1 MNFPILSSLILL
13 PIIGSLFLLF
23 SKDKNSNT
31 GKYVALFTSFVNFL
45 ISIYLWYQFDPTTS
59 DFQFVED
66 REWLK
71 GFINYKVGIDG
82 ISILFIVLTSLITP
96 LCIISVNNTI
106 KDRLRDFLIAILVME
121 SLMIGV
127 FCSLDL
133 VIFYL
138 FFEAGLIPM
147 FLIIGIWGGT
157 RRVYSAFKF
166 FLYTLLGSV
175 LMLIAIISIYWI
187 SGTTDITQL
196 YELGIDTKYQNLL
209 WLAFFSSFAVKTPM
223 WPVHT
228 WLPDAHV
235 EAPTAGSVLLAA
247 ILLKMAGYGFI
258 RFSLGLFPVASDLFT
273 PLVYALSLIAI
284 VYTSLVALMQEDMKK
299 LIAYSSV
306 AHMGF
311 VTLGIFTIT
320 QQGIEGSIVQMI
332 SHGLVSAALFLCVGV
347 VYDRMHSRLIAT
359 YGGLV
364 SVMPKYSILFM
375 LFTLAALGLPG
386 TSGFIGEFL
395 ILMGAFKD
403 NFLVAVIAS
412 LGVIFG
418 AAYML
423 WLYRRVV
430 FGEVKNKELL
440 KMPDLDKSEKFIF
453 IFLILLGVTTFC
465 TYFIVK
471 NKCLFI
477 KNIDPKD
484 IIFKKPNNIAILNAP
499 CGNVIIELY
508 PNISPNAVQR
518 FVTLIRSNAYENIAF
533 HRVIENKLIQAGD
546 LEFGKKGNLD
556 YGKIGTGKSGLGT
569 IKSEIDNNFNY
580 TKGSVGLARTFKN
593 DTEDSQFFIIL
604 QDEPLFEGEYTPV
617 GKVIYGLEVL
627 KKIKYGRRSEYILRP
642 DFINWFK
649 MLN

>member
-13 PIIGSLFLLF
+13 PLIGTLFLLF
-23 SKDKNSNT
+23 SKDKDYQNT
-31 GKYVALFTSFVNFL
+31 STMKYVALFTSFVNFL
-45 ISIYLWYQFDPTTS
+45 ISIYLWYLFDSSTS
-59 DFQFVED
+59 SFQFIED
-66 REWLK
+66 KEWLK

-82 ISILFIVLTSLITP
+82 ISILFIILTTFITS
-96 LCIISVNNTI
+96 LCIISVNNSI
-106 KDRLRDFLIAILVME
+106 KYRLRDFLIAILIME

-147 FLIIGIWGGT
+147 FLMIGIWGGA

-175 LMLIAIISIYWI
+175 LMLVAIISIYWM
-187 SGTTDITQL
+187 SGTTDIVQL

-235 EAPTAGSVLLAA
+235 EAPTAGSVILAA

-258 RFSLGLFPVASDLFT
+258 RFSLGLFPVASELFT
-273 PLVYALSLIAI
+273 PLVYTLSLIAI

-320 QQGIEGSIVQMI
+320 QQGIEGSIIQMI
-332 SHGLVSAALFLCVGV
+332 SHGLISAALFLCVGV
-347 VYDRMHSRLIAT
+347 VYDRVHSRLIKT

-375 LFTLAALGLPG
+375 LFTLAAIGLPG
-386 TSGFIGEFL
+386 TSGFVGEFL

-403 NFLVAVIAS
+403 NFLVAAIAS
-412 LGVIFG
+412 LGVIFA

-430 FGEVKNKELL
+430 FGNLTNKNLL
-440 KMPDLDKSEKFIF
+440 QMPDLDNSEKFILWCLAIPVLF
-453 IFLILLGVTTFC
+453 FGFYPEPLINTIEVSVKDLIEMYNFNLNMNMTE
-465 TYFIVK
+465 VK
-471 NKCLFI
+471 N
-477 KNIDPKD
+477 N
-484 IIFKKPNNIAILNAP
+484 
-499 CGNVIIELY
+499 G
-508 PNISPNAVQR
+508 
-518 FVTLIRSNAYENIAF
+518 
-533 HRVIENKLIQAGD
+533 
-546 LEFGKKGNLD
+546 
-556 YGKIGTGKSGLGT
+556 
-569 IKSEIDNNFNY
+569 
-580 TKGSVGLARTFKN
+580 
-593 DTEDSQFFIIL
+593 
-604 QDEPLFEGEYTPV
+604 
-617 GKVIYGLEVL
+617 
-627 KKIKYGRRSEYILRP
+627 
-642 DFINWFK
+642 
-649 MLN
+649 